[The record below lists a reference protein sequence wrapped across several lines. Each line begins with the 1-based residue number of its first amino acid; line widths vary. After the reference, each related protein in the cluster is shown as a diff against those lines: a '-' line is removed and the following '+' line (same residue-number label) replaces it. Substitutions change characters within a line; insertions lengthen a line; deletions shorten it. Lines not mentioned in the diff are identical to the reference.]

1 MDKRSTPTTP
11 PGVTVREFTA
21 GDRLQIAFSW
31 AGAQCRELLPP
42 CAINKSSIQRAA
54 SLRDEVR
61 RKIGDGTFDY
71 AAYFP
76 DSPKAKA
83 QEADS
88 TLMQFMLAE
97 QLATYKKQV
106 ENSQMS
112 PATYVGYAKAITGER
127 MRAWHGKKL
136 REVTP
141 SALRE
146 WISTMDCTSKAIR
159 NLLIP
164 LRSVFEDALNDG
176 LIDFNPFERIALA
189 KLIKQTAKASDYV
202 IQPFTADERQTLLGA
217 CRSDELP
224 MMQFWFSTGL
234 RPGEL
239 QALEWRHI
247 DWDKR
252 TARIELNQ
260 VAGVVKAP
268 KTAAG
273 IRNVELNAGAMD
285 ALRLQQP
292 MSSMRGARI
301 WLNPRNA
308 EPWSTD
314 AQIRKTLWVPLCKR
328 AGVDYRNPYQV
339 RHTYASALLTA
350 GQNPWYVAQQLGHED
365 VEMVYRTYGKFI
377 REDYLEPKAELR
389 IVK

>member
-1 MDKRSTPTTP
+1 
-11 PGVTVREFTA
+11 
-21 GDRLQIAFSW
+21 
-31 AGAQCRELLPP
+31 
-42 CAINKSSIQRAA
+42 
-54 SLRDEVR
+54 
-61 RKIGDGTFDY
+61 
-71 AAYFP
+71 
-76 DSPKAKA
+76 
-83 QEADS
+83 
-88 TLMQFMLAE
+88 
-97 QLATYKKQV
+97 
-106 ENSQMS
+106 MS

-146 WISTMDCTSKAIR
+146 WISAMDCTSKAIR

-176 LIDFNPFERIALA
+176 LVDFNPFERIALA
-189 KLIKQTAKASDYV
+189 KLIKQVARASDYV
-202 IQPFTADERQTLLGA
+202 IQPFTAEERQTILGA

-252 TARIELNQ
+252 TAKIELNQ

-273 IRNVELNAGAMD
+273 LRDVELSACAIE
-285 ALRLQQP
+285 ALLMQKP
-292 MSSMRGARI
+292 LSAMRGARVWI
-301 WLNPRNA
+301 NPSNC
-308 EPWSTD
+308 EPWDTD
-314 AQIRKTLWVPLCKR
+314 AQIRKRFGFRC
-328 AGVDYRNPYQV
+328 
-339 RHTYASALLTA
+339 ASAPRWHTA
-350 GQNPWYVAQQLGHED
+350 TPTKCATH
-365 VEMVYRTYGKFI
+365 M
-377 REDYLEPKAELR
+377 PPPC
-389 IVK
+389 

>member
-224 MMQFWFSTGL
+224 MMQFWFSTGR

-292 MSSMRGARI
+292 MSSMRGTRI

-339 RHTYASALLTA
+339 RHTYASARLTA
-350 GQNPWYVAQQLGHED
+350 GQNPWYVAQQLGQED